1 MTDADAE
8 RLRRDEFADAQ
19 REETG
24 QRLRGGRAVFRQPA
38 GLAGPAIAAGGL
50 VVLLAPGAVVPLGMA
65 LLGVVAIR
73 LSQRLRDPVSA
84 IDRATRAV
92 GLVTTALVGGAL
104 LLWPEPTTTV
114 LGLLVGGYLAVT
126 GLADIV
132 RAWAVTRAGRWS
144 VVSGALKVA
153 LGVTVLALP
162 EVVAS
167 FAVLAIGSGWFVA
180 GFALTLLTVRRG
192 VPVTPAMLERILPEW
207 LDGRAATSTDRA
219 AILHTLFFEGDDA
232 DERLARF
239 FVLMAFASTISI
251 LGVVIDSTAV
261 VVGAMLVAPLFTPLM
276 GTSAAVITGW
286 PRRAARSGLVA
297 VAASA
302 VAVVV
307 AFVFTAW
314 LPGSL
319 DLEQNTQIT
328 ARVAPTVV
336 DLLIALAAGGA
347 GAYATSRTDVSAALP
362 GVAVAIALVPPLSVV
377 GAAAQAGAPSLAFG
391 ALLLFATNAV
401 GIMFAGGVVFV
412 LTGVTP
418 VRRIAQRRLWIR
430 ETVAGVAVVGVSVF
444 AALAVSTPQRL
455 FRSDSSNDARPV
467 AEAWAGRDDEVVSI
481 AVDGDAVEILVAGP
495 AEPAAV
501 DLLADRLAATLRH
514 DVELTVRWTPRAV
527 VRARG
532 APPD

>member
-24 QRLRGGRAVFRQPA
+24 QRLRRGRAVFRQPA

-73 LSQRLRDPVSA
+73 LSQRRPGAVSA
-84 IDRATRAV
+84 IDRVTRVV
-92 GLVTTALVGGAL
+92 GPVTAALVGGAL

-114 LGLLVGGYLAVT
+114 LGSLVGGYLAVT
-126 GLADIV
+126 GLAGIV
-132 RAWAVTRAGRWS
+132 RARAVTRGGRWS

-153 LGVTVLALP
+153 LGVTELALP

-167 FAVLAIGSGWFVA
+167 FAVLAIGSSWFVT
-180 GFALTLLTVRRG
+180 GFAITLLTVRRG
-192 VPVTPAMLERILPEW
+192 MPVTPAMLERILPEW
-207 LDGRAATSTDRA
+207 LDGRAATPTDRA

-239 FVLMAFASTISI
+239 FALMAFASTISI

-302 VAVVV
+302 VAVLV

-319 DLEQNTQIT
+319 DLEQNT
-328 ARVAPTVV
+328 P
-336 DLLIALAAGGA
+336 
-347 GAYATSRTDVSAALP
+347 
-362 GVAVAIALVPPLSVV
+362 
-377 GAAAQAGAPSLAFG
+377 
-391 ALLLFATNAV
+391 
-401 GIMFAGGVVFV
+401 
-412 LTGVTP
+412 
-418 VRRIAQRRLWIR
+418 
-430 ETVAGVAVVGVSVF
+430 
-444 AALAVSTPQRL
+444 
-455 FRSDSSNDARPV
+455 RS
-467 AEAWAGRDDEVVSI
+467 
-481 AVDGDAVEILVAGP
+481 
-495 AEPAAV
+495 
-501 DLLADRLAATLRH
+501 
-514 DVELTVRWTPRAV
+514 PRASH
-527 VRARG
+527 RRWSIC
-532 APPD
+532 